1 MRRDG
6 PLRACRGFVIR
17 RTRRRFAG
25 VRRGCSVVT
34 VVFGF
39 DWRRPAW
46 PTARRRRVN
55 IDLTATTVEVPVDYV
70 VDVDVGVD
78 VLVNPEHRPDV
89 RSTLSDRGTDWCLF
103 GGIRVERLGTL
114 LVSA

>member
-1 MRRDG
+1 M
-6 PLRACRGFVIR
+6 
-17 RTRRRFAG
+17 
-25 VRRGCSVVT
+25 
-34 VVFGF
+34 
-39 DWRRPAW
+39 
-46 PTARRRRVN
+46 
-55 IDLTATTVEVPVDYV
+55 TATTVEVPVDYV
-70 VDVDVGVD
+70 VDVGVD